1 MRTLLKTSSPI
12 LRPEL
17 APLPPRIQDL
27 SVHRGYPVPWFVAW
41 VRDEAGVLEPEFRA
55 VEAPKR
61 VLAIQRSLCWVCGQ
75 HLGSY
80 LAFVIGPM
88 CGITR
93 VTSEP
98 ACHLDCALWSAQN
111 CPFLSRPD
119 MTRRGDIEAEYV
131 DAQQPPGK
139 HLDRN
144 PGVSCVWV
152 TRTYKPFPD
161 GAGSFLIHLGDPESV
176 TFWACGRPATRA
188 EIDHSVET
196 GLPLLKAND
205 TSLSLDDL
213 EQAVIQ
219 FQQLLPE

>member
-1 MRTLLKTSSPI
+1 
-12 LRPEL
+12 
-17 APLPPRIQDL
+17 
-27 SVHRGYPVPWFVAW
+27 
-41 VRDEAGVLEPEFRA
+41 VLEPEFRA
-55 VEAPKR
+55 IEAPKR
-61 VLAIQRSLCWVCGQ
+61 SFAIRRSVCWVCGQ
-75 HLGSY
+75 RLGSH

-119 MTRRGDIEAEYV
+119 MTRRGDLEAEYP
-131 DAQQPPGK
+131 DAHQPPGL

-152 TRTYKPFPD
+152 TRDYKLFND
-161 GAGSFLIHLGDPESV
+161 GAGSYLIHLGEPEAA
-176 TFWACGRPATRA
+176 TFWTCGRPATRA

-196 GLPLLKAND
+196 GLPLLLTND
-205 TSLSLDDL
+205 PSLSPDDL
-213 EQAVIQ
+213 GKAVIR
-219 FQQLLPE
+219 FQQLLPPKLP